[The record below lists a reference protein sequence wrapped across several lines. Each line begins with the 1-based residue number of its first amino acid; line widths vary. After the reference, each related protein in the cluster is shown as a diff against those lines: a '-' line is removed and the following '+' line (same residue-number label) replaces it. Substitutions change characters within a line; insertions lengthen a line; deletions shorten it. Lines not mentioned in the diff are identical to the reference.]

1 MFKIGQFR
9 ILSKKDWKALVDLRE
24 DYLDKTFRASIVN
37 VELSNIKYYLD
48 NGNMDG
54 AYRIIQERYIDPL
67 TEDKAKVCGTN
78 YDILA
83 KANLLIIPK
92 D

>member
-1 MFKIGQFR
+1 MFKIGDFR

-24 DYLDKTFRASIVN
+24 DYLDKTFRAGMVN
-37 VELSNIKYYLD
+37 VELSNIKYYLE
-48 NGNMDG
+48 NGNIDMVN
-54 AYRIIQERYIDPL
+54 RIIQEQYVDPL
-67 TEDKAKVCGTN
+67 SDDSKICSTN